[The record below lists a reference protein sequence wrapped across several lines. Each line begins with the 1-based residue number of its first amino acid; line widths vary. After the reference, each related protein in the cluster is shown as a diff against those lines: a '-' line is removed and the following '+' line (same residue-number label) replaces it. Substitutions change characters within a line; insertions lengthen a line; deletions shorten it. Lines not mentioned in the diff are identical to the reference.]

1 MKIRVKIQTIKTLV
15 FLLMMIFATSLTAMA
30 QEKVSGIV
38 KDDTGETMPGVS
50 IKVKGNNNVGAVT
63 DIDGAFTINVKRG
76 TVLQFSFLGYNTKEE
91 KATPGKIMQIVL
103 EEDKKTLGEIVVVGY
118 QPVRQR
124 DLTGSVAKA
133 DVSQLTNTPV
143 SSIDQTLGGRIAGV
157 NVSSGEGMPG
167 GQMNITIRGNNSLT
181 QANTPLYVIDGF
193 PVENASVAASINPN
207 DIKSLNI
214 LKDASASAIYGAR
227 GANGVVII
235 TTKSGQTGKAKI
247 TYDGSY
253 GWQTVTKKMEMMD
266 AYEFVKLQNE
276 INPTTANNINPYIR
290 EYDGKEWTL
299 EDYRNIAQ
307 YNWQD
312 MIFHSAPIQSHN
324 VSVTGGSQDI
334 RYNASLSY
342 FDQDGVVINSNYNRV
357 QGRMGT
363 NIKKNKLRIN
373 LNVNYSRT
381 NQEGASPS
389 QNASSGMNNL
399 FYNVWGYRPV
409 TQPGTPLSTLLNNG
423 VDDMVNTTNDY
434 RFNPYMDLQNAY
446 NHTLNTYVQF
456 NGFLEYDIMKGMKL
470 KISGGYTDT
479 GYNNDNFNN
488 SKTRYGGPISND
500 KVNARVT
507 RSSRSTWLNENTL
520 TYQTNI
526 KKKHFFNTLLGFSL
540 QNSDYD
546 YYSYK
551 TINIPNENLG
561 MSGMD
566 QGTPTGAS
574 SLKSSWSMMSYFG
587 RFNYNY
593 KSCYYA
599 TFTMRADGSS
609 KFSKGNRFGYFPSG
623 SLAWNVAEEG
633 FMKPYN
639 KYVNN
644 AKIRLSWGLTGNN
657 RVGEYDSYGLYKVVK
672 QWNGQV
678 YLGATPSGVFPEGS
692 NVNNVGTVP
701 STLRNHDLKWETT
714 EQWNL
719 GFDLGFLNDRI
730 GITLDLYSKTTRDLL
745 LNANM
750 PLSSGYVSSMKNIGK
765 VRNQGIEFTLNTVNI
780 KNKKFTWETNFNIAF
795 NKNKVLA
802 LTEGQTTLTT
812 AASFDQNFNTQ
823 QSYIAKVGQSMG
835 SMYGFIYEGTYKYDD
850 FDKSGDTY
858 TLKPTVAHYTSEN
871 NTQPGMPKYRDLN
884 GDGIIDD
891 NDRTII
897 GNGLPVHTG
906 GFTNNFTYGDF
917 DLSIFFQW
925 SYGNDVLNA
934 NRLFFE
940 SGWNKARELN
950 QFASYADRWT
960 EDNPYSDIP
969 RATASS
975 SNRVFSSRVIEDGS
989 FLRLKTLTLGY
1000 TVPKKLLTR
1009 FRIDNLR
1016 VYFAAQNLW
1025 TITNYSGYDPEVSIR
1040 NSALTP
1046 GLDFSAYPRA
1056 RQFSFG
1062 VNLGF

>member
-574 SLKSSWSMMSYFG
+574 SLKSSWSMMS
-587 RFNYNY
+587 
-593 KSCYYA
+593 
-599 TFTMRADGSS
+599 
-609 KFSKGNRFGYFPSG
+609 
-623 SLAWNVAEEG
+623 
-633 FMKPYN
+633 
-639 KYVNN
+639 
-644 AKIRLSWGLTGNN
+644 
-657 RVGEYDSYGLYKVVK
+657 
-672 QWNGQV
+672 
-678 YLGATPSGVFPEGS
+678 
-692 NVNNVGTVP
+692 
-701 STLRNHDLKWETT
+701 
-714 EQWNL
+714 
-719 GFDLGFLNDRI
+719 
-730 GITLDLYSKTTRDLL
+730 
-745 LNANM
+745 
-750 PLSSGYVSSMKNIGK
+750 
-765 VRNQGIEFTLNTVNI
+765 
-780 KNKKFTWETNFNIAF
+780 
-795 NKNKVLA
+795 
-802 LTEGQTTLTT
+802 
-812 AASFDQNFNTQ
+812 
-823 QSYIAKVGQSMG
+823 
-835 SMYGFIYEGTYKYDD
+835 
-850 FDKSGDTY
+850 
-858 TLKPTVAHYTSEN
+858 
-871 NTQPGMPKYRDLN
+871 
-884 GDGIIDD
+884 
-891 NDRTII
+891 
-897 GNGLPVHTG
+897 
-906 GFTNNFTYGDF
+906 
-917 DLSIFFQW
+917 
-925 SYGNDVLNA
+925 
-934 NRLFFE
+934 
-940 SGWNKARELN
+940 
-950 QFASYADRWT
+950 
-960 EDNPYSDIP
+960 
-969 RATASS
+969 
-975 SNRVFSSRVIEDGS
+975 
-989 FLRLKTLTLGY
+989 
-1000 TVPKKLLTR
+1000 
-1009 FRIDNLR
+1009 
-1016 VYFAAQNLW
+1016 
-1025 TITNYSGYDPEVSIR
+1025 
-1040 NSALTP
+1040 
-1046 GLDFSAYPRA
+1046 
-1056 RQFSFG
+1056 
-1062 VNLGF
+1062 

>member
-143 SSIDQTLGGRIAGV
+143 SSLDQTLGGRIAGV
-157 NVSSGEGMPG
+157 NVSSGEGMTG

-235 TTKSGQTGKAKI
+235 TTKSGQTGKDKI

-276 INPTTANNINPYIR
+276 INPDAAATTYLK
-290 EYDGKEWTL
+290 EYEGKQWTL
-299 EDYRNIAQ
+299 DDYRNIAQ

-399 FYNVWGYRPV
+399 FYSVWGYRPV

-526 KKKHFFNTLLGFSL
+526 KKKHSFNTLLGFSL

-574 SLKSSWSMMSYFG
+574 
-587 RFNYNY
+587 
-593 KSCYYA
+593 
-599 TFTMRADGSS
+599 
-609 KFSKGNRFGYFPSG
+609 
-623 SLAWNVAEEG
+623 
-633 FMKPYN
+633 
-639 KYVNN
+639 
-644 AKIRLSWGLTGNN
+644 
-657 RVGEYDSYGLYKVVK
+657 
-672 QWNGQV
+672 
-678 YLGATPSGVFPEGS
+678 
-692 NVNNVGTVP
+692 
-701 STLRNHDLKWETT
+701 
-714 EQWNL
+714 
-719 GFDLGFLNDRI
+719 
-730 GITLDLYSKTTRDLL
+730 
-745 LNANM
+745 
-750 PLSSGYVSSMKNIGK
+750 
-765 VRNQGIEFTLNTVNI
+765 
-780 KNKKFTWETNFNIAF
+780 
-795 NKNKVLA
+795 
-802 LTEGQTTLTT
+802 
-812 AASFDQNFNTQ
+812 
-823 QSYIAKVGQSMG
+823 
-835 SMYGFIYEGTYKYDD
+835 
-850 FDKSGDTY
+850 
-858 TLKPTVAHYTSEN
+858 
-871 NTQPGMPKYRDLN
+871 
-884 GDGIIDD
+884 
-891 NDRTII
+891 
-897 GNGLPVHTG
+897 
-906 GFTNNFTYGDF
+906 
-917 DLSIFFQW
+917 
-925 SYGNDVLNA
+925 
-934 NRLFFE
+934 
-940 SGWNKARELN
+940 
-950 QFASYADRWT
+950 
-960 EDNPYSDIP
+960 
-969 RATASS
+969 
-975 SNRVFSSRVIEDGS
+975 
-989 FLRLKTLTLGY
+989 
-1000 TVPKKLLTR
+1000 
-1009 FRIDNLR
+1009 
-1016 VYFAAQNLW
+1016 
-1025 TITNYSGYDPEVSIR
+1025 
-1040 NSALTP
+1040 
-1046 GLDFSAYPRA
+1046 
-1056 RQFSFG
+1056 
-1062 VNLGF
+1062 

>member
-1 MKIRVKIQTIKTLV
+1 MKIRFKTETVKSWAIL
-15 FLLMMIFATSLTAMA
+15 LLMLISVSVANA
-30 QEKVSGIV
+30 QDKVSGVV

-50 IKVKGNNNVGAVT
+50 VTVKGSKSVGAVT
-63 DIDGAFTINVKRG
+63 DIDGNFTISVSRG
-76 TVLQFSFLGYNTKEE
+76 AVLTFSFLGYNPQEV
-91 KATPGKIMQIVL
+91 KATPGKQMIITLQ
-103 EEDKKTLGEIVVVGY
+103 EDNKTLNEVVVVGY

-124 DLTGSVAKA
+124 DLTGAVSKA
-133 DVSQLTNTPV
+133 DVKGLTSTPV
-143 SSIDQTLGGRIAGV
+143 SSFDQTLGGRLAGV
-157 NVSSGEGMPG
+157 NVSSNEGMPG
-167 GQMNITIRGNNSLT
+167 GKMNMVIRGNNSLT
-181 QANTPLYVIDGF
+181 QENSPLYVVDGF
-193 PVENASVAASINPN
+193 PVEDASVASSINPL
-207 DIKSLNI
+207 DIQSVNV
-214 LKDASASAIYGAR
+214 LKDASATAIYGAR

-235 TTKSGQTGKAKI
+235 TTKSGQEGKPKV

-253 GWQTVTKKMEMMD
+253 GWQKISNNIDMMN
-266 AYEFVKLQNE
+266 AYQFVELQNE
-276 INPTTANNINPYIR
+276 MYPKEMQTKYLANY
-290 EYDGKEWTL
+290 EGKQWTL
-299 EDYRNIAQ
+299 DDYKNIAQ

-312 MIFHSAPIQSHN
+312 MIFQTAPIQNHSIGL
-324 VSVTGGSQDI
+324 TGGSKEVS
-334 RYNASLSY
+334 YNASISY
-342 FDQDGVVINSNYNRV
+342 FDQDGIVINSNYNRL
-357 QGRMGT
+357 QGRMGST
-363 NIKKNKLRIN
+363 YKKNKLKIN

-381 NQEGASPS
+381 NQDGASPS
-389 QNASSGMNNL
+389 QQSYTGMNNL
-399 FYNVWGYRPV
+399 FYSVWGYRPV
-409 TQPGTPLSTLLNNG
+409 TQPGLPLSSLLENATDDDVNG
-423 VDDMVNTTNDY
+423 TNDY
-434 RFNPYMDLQNAY
+434 RFNPYMDLNNAY
-446 NHTLNTYVQF
+446 NHTLNQYTQF
-456 NGFLEYDIMKGMKL
+456 NGYLEYEFMKGLKL
-470 KISGGYTDT
+470 KVSGGFTDSR
-479 GYNNDNFNN
+479 YNNDNFNN
-488 SKTRYGGPISND
+488 SKTRYGSRLSND
-500 KVNARVT
+500 KVNARVV
-507 RSSRSTWLNENTL
+507 RSSRATWLNENTL

-551 TINIPNENLG
+551 TINIPNESLG

-657 RVGEYDSYGLYKVVK
+657 RVGEYDAYGLYKVVK

-750 PLSSGYVSSMKNIGK
+750 PLSSGYVSAMKNIGK

-884 GDGIIDD
+884 DDGIIDD

-917 DLSIFFQW
+917 DLSVFFQW

-989 FLRLKTLTLGY
+989 FLRLKTVTLGY
-1000 TVPKKLLTR
+1000 NVPKKLLTR

-1025 TITNYSGYDPEVSIR
+1025 TLTNYSGYDPEVSIR

>member
-235 TTKSGQTGKAKI
+235 TTKSGQTGKAKV

-276 INPTTANNINPYIR
+276 MYPDAVADTYLM
-290 EYDGKEWTL
+290 EHEGKQWTL
-299 EDYRNIAQ
+299 DDYRNIAQ

-324 VSVTGGSQDI
+324 VNLTGGSQDI

-389 QNASSGMNNL
+389 QSASSGMNNL
-399 FYNVWGYRPV
+399 FYSVWGYRPV
-409 TQPGTPLSTLLNNG
+409 TQPSTPLSYLLNNG
-423 VDDMVNTTNDY
+423 VDESVSTSTDY
-434 RFNPYMDLQNAY
+434 RFNPYMDLNNAY

-456 NGFLEYDIMKGMKL
+456 NGFLEYEIMKGMKL
-470 KISGGYTDT
+470 KVSGGYTDT

-488 SKTRYGGPISND
+488 SKSRYGGPLSND

-551 TINIPNENLG
+551 TINIPNESLG

-623 SLAWNVAEEG
+623 SLAWNVA
-633 FMKPYN
+633 
-639 KYVNN
+639 
-644 AKIRLSWGLTGNN
+644 
-657 RVGEYDSYGLYKVVK
+657 
-672 QWNGQV
+672 
-678 YLGATPSGVFPEGS
+678 
-692 NVNNVGTVP
+692 
-701 STLRNHDLKWETT
+701 
-714 EQWNL
+714 
-719 GFDLGFLNDRI
+719 
-730 GITLDLYSKTTRDLL
+730 
-745 LNANM
+745 
-750 PLSSGYVSSMKNIGK
+750 
-765 VRNQGIEFTLNTVNI
+765 
-780 KNKKFTWETNFNIAF
+780 
-795 NKNKVLA
+795 
-802 LTEGQTTLTT
+802 
-812 AASFDQNFNTQ
+812 
-823 QSYIAKVGQSMG
+823 
-835 SMYGFIYEGTYKYDD
+835 
-850 FDKSGDTY
+850 
-858 TLKPTVAHYTSEN
+858 
-871 NTQPGMPKYRDLN
+871 
-884 GDGIIDD
+884 
-891 NDRTII
+891 
-897 GNGLPVHTG
+897 
-906 GFTNNFTYGDF
+906 
-917 DLSIFFQW
+917 
-925 SYGNDVLNA
+925 
-934 NRLFFE
+934 
-940 SGWNKARELN
+940 
-950 QFASYADRWT
+950 
-960 EDNPYSDIP
+960 
-969 RATASS
+969 
-975 SNRVFSSRVIEDGS
+975 
-989 FLRLKTLTLGY
+989 
-1000 TVPKKLLTR
+1000 
-1009 FRIDNLR
+1009 
-1016 VYFAAQNLW
+1016 
-1025 TITNYSGYDPEVSIR
+1025 
-1040 NSALTP
+1040 
-1046 GLDFSAYPRA
+1046 
-1056 RQFSFG
+1056 
-1062 VNLGF
+1062 

>member
-124 DLTGSVAKA
+124 DLTGAVAKA

-235 TTKSGQTGKAKI
+235 TTKSGQTGKAKV

-253 GWQTVTKKMEMMD
+253 GWQTVSKKMEMMD

-276 INPTTANNINPYIR
+276 MYPDAVANTYLM
-290 EYDGKEWTL
+290 EYEGKQWTL
-299 EDYRNIAQ
+299 DDYRNIAQ

-324 VSVTGGSQDI
+324 VSLTGGSQDI

-399 FYNVWGYRPV
+399 FYSVWGYRPV
-409 TQPGTPLSTLLNNG
+409 TQPSTPLSYLLNNG
-423 VDDMVNTTNDY
+423 VDESVSTSSDY
-434 RFNPYMDLQNAY
+434 RFNPYMDLNNAY

-456 NGFLEYDIMKGMKL
+456 NGFLEYEIMKGMKL
-470 KISGGYTDT
+470 KVSGGYTDT

-488 SKTRYGGPISND
+488 SKSRYGGPLSND

-551 TINIPNENLG
+551 TINIPNESLG

-574 SLKSSWSMMSYFG
+574 SLKSSWSMMSYF
-587 RFNYNY
+587 
-593 KSCYYA
+593 
-599 TFTMRADGSS
+599 
-609 KFSKGNRFGYFPSG
+609 
-623 SLAWNVAEEG
+623 
-633 FMKPYN
+633 
-639 KYVNN
+639 
-644 AKIRLSWGLTGNN
+644 
-657 RVGEYDSYGLYKVVK
+657 
-672 QWNGQV
+672 
-678 YLGATPSGVFPEGS
+678 
-692 NVNNVGTVP
+692 
-701 STLRNHDLKWETT
+701 
-714 EQWNL
+714 
-719 GFDLGFLNDRI
+719 
-730 GITLDLYSKTTRDLL
+730 
-745 LNANM
+745 
-750 PLSSGYVSSMKNIGK
+750 
-765 VRNQGIEFTLNTVNI
+765 
-780 KNKKFTWETNFNIAF
+780 
-795 NKNKVLA
+795 
-802 LTEGQTTLTT
+802 
-812 AASFDQNFNTQ
+812 
-823 QSYIAKVGQSMG
+823 
-835 SMYGFIYEGTYKYDD
+835 
-850 FDKSGDTY
+850 
-858 TLKPTVAHYTSEN
+858 
-871 NTQPGMPKYRDLN
+871 
-884 GDGIIDD
+884 
-891 NDRTII
+891 
-897 GNGLPVHTG
+897 
-906 GFTNNFTYGDF
+906 
-917 DLSIFFQW
+917 
-925 SYGNDVLNA
+925 
-934 NRLFFE
+934 
-940 SGWNKARELN
+940 
-950 QFASYADRWT
+950 
-960 EDNPYSDIP
+960 
-969 RATASS
+969 
-975 SNRVFSSRVIEDGS
+975 
-989 FLRLKTLTLGY
+989 
-1000 TVPKKLLTR
+1000 
-1009 FRIDNLR
+1009 
-1016 VYFAAQNLW
+1016 
-1025 TITNYSGYDPEVSIR
+1025 
-1040 NSALTP
+1040 
-1046 GLDFSAYPRA
+1046 
-1056 RQFSFG
+1056 
-1062 VNLGF
+1062 

>member
-276 INPTTANNINPYIR
+276 MYPDAVATTYLK
-290 EYDGKEWTL
+290 EYEGKQWTL
-299 EDYRNIAQ
+299 DDYRNIAQ

-324 VSVTGGSQDI
+324 VSLTGGSQDI

-389 QNASSGMNNL
+389 QSASSGMNNL
-399 FYNVWGYRPV
+399 FYSVWGYRPV
-409 TQPGTPLSTLLNNG
+409 TQPGTPLSYLLNNG
-423 VDDMVNTTNDY
+423 VDESVSTSTDY
-434 RFNPYMDLQNAY
+434 RFNPYMDLNNAY

-456 NGFLEYDIMKGMKL
+456 NGFLEYEIMKGMKL
-470 KISGGYTDT
+470 KVSGGYTDT

-488 SKTRYGGPISND
+488 SKSRYGGPLSND

-526 KKKHFFNTLLGFSL
+526 KKKHF
-540 QNSDYD
+540 
-546 YYSYK
+546 
-551 TINIPNENLG
+551 
-561 MSGMD
+561 
-566 QGTPTGAS
+566 
-574 SLKSSWSMMSYFG
+574 
-587 RFNYNY
+587 
-593 KSCYYA
+593 
-599 TFTMRADGSS
+599 
-609 KFSKGNRFGYFPSG
+609 
-623 SLAWNVAEEG
+623 
-633 FMKPYN
+633 
-639 KYVNN
+639 
-644 AKIRLSWGLTGNN
+644 
-657 RVGEYDSYGLYKVVK
+657 
-672 QWNGQV
+672 
-678 YLGATPSGVFPEGS
+678 
-692 NVNNVGTVP
+692 
-701 STLRNHDLKWETT
+701 STHC
-714 EQWNL
+714 
-719 GFDLGFLNDRI
+719 
-730 GITLDLYSKTTRDLL
+730 S
-745 LNANM
+745 
-750 PLSSGYVSSMKNIGK
+750 VSHC
-765 VRNQGIEFTLNTVNI
+765 R
-780 KNKKFTWETNFNIAF
+780 
-795 NKNKVLA
+795 
-802 LTEGQTTLTT
+802 TLTT
-812 AASFDQNFNTQ
+812 TTIHTRPST
-823 QSYIAKVGQSMG
+823 SLTKVSACRVW
-835 SMYGFIYEGTYKYDD
+835 TRV
-850 FDKSGDTY
+850 
-858 TLKPTVAHYTSEN
+858 L
-871 NTQPGMPKYRDLN
+871 
-884 GDGIIDD
+884 
-891 NDRTII
+891 
-897 GNGLPVHTG
+897 LP
-906 GFTNNFTYGDF
+906 
-917 DLSIFFQW
+917 
-925 SYGNDVLNA
+925 A
-934 NRLFFE
+934 
-940 SGWNKARELN
+940 
-950 QFASYADRWT
+950 
-960 EDNPYSDIP
+960 
-969 RATASS
+969 
-975 SNRVFSSRVIEDGS
+975 
-989 FLRLKTLTLGY
+989 
-1000 TVPKKLLTR
+1000 LLH
-1009 FRIDNLR
+1009 
-1016 VYFAAQNLW
+1016 
-1025 TITNYSGYDPEVSIR
+1025 
-1040 NSALTP
+1040 
-1046 GLDFSAYPRA
+1046 
-1056 RQFSFG
+1056 
-1062 VNLGF
+1062 

>member
-124 DLTGSVAKA
+124 DLTGAVAKA

-235 TTKSGQTGKAKI
+235 TTKSGQTGKAKV

-253 GWQTVTKKMEMMD
+253 GWQTVSKKMEMMD

-276 INPTTANNINPYIR
+276 MYPDAVANTYLM
-290 EYDGKEWTL
+290 EYEGKQWTL
-299 EDYRNIAQ
+299 DDYRNIAQ

-324 VSVTGGSQDI
+324 VSLTGGSQDI

-399 FYNVWGYRPV
+399 FYSVWGYRPV
-409 TQPGTPLSTLLNNG
+409 TQPSTPLSYLLNNG
-423 VDDMVNTTNDY
+423 VDESVSTSSDY
-434 RFNPYMDLQNAY
+434 RFNPYMDLNNAY

-456 NGFLEYDIMKGMKL
+456 NGFLEYEIMKGMKL
-470 KISGGYTDT
+470 KVSGGYTDT

-488 SKTRYGGPISND
+488 SKSRYGGPLSND

-507 RSSRSTWLNENTL
+507 RSSRSTTRR
-520 TYQTNI
+520 
-526 KKKHFFNTLLGFSL
+526 
-540 QNSDYD
+540 
-546 YYSYK
+546 
-551 TINIPNENLG
+551 
-561 MSGMD
+561 
-566 QGTPTGAS
+566 A
-574 SLKSSWSMMSYFG
+574 
-587 RFNYNY
+587 
-593 KSCYYA
+593 A
-599 TFTMRADGSS
+599 TVD
-609 KFSKGNRFGYFPSG
+609 
-623 SLAWNVAEEG
+623 
-633 FMKPYN
+633 
-639 KYVNN
+639 
-644 AKIRLSWGLTGNN
+644 
-657 RVGEYDSYGLYKVVK
+657 
-672 QWNGQV
+672 
-678 YLGATPSGVFPEGS
+678 
-692 NVNNVGTVP
+692 
-701 STLRNHDLKWETT
+701 
-714 EQWNL
+714 
-719 GFDLGFLNDRI
+719 
-730 GITLDLYSKTTRDLL
+730 
-745 LNANM
+745 
-750 PLSSGYVSSMKNIGK
+750 
-765 VRNQGIEFTLNTVNI
+765 
-780 KNKKFTWETNFNIAF
+780 
-795 NKNKVLA
+795 
-802 LTEGQTTLTT
+802 
-812 AASFDQNFNTQ
+812 
-823 QSYIAKVGQSMG
+823 
-835 SMYGFIYEGTYKYDD
+835 
-850 FDKSGDTY
+850 
-858 TLKPTVAHYTSEN
+858 
-871 NTQPGMPKYRDLN
+871 
-884 GDGIIDD
+884 
-891 NDRTII
+891 
-897 GNGLPVHTG
+897 
-906 GFTNNFTYGDF
+906 
-917 DLSIFFQW
+917 
-925 SYGNDVLNA
+925 
-934 NRLFFE
+934 
-940 SGWNKARELN
+940 
-950 QFASYADRWT
+950 
-960 EDNPYSDIP
+960 
-969 RATASS
+969 
-975 SNRVFSSRVIEDGS
+975 
-989 FLRLKTLTLGY
+989 
-1000 TVPKKLLTR
+1000 R
-1009 FRIDNLR
+1009 FRM
-1016 VYFAAQNLW
+1016 
-1025 TITNYSGYDPEVSIR
+1025 IR
-1040 NSALTP
+1040 
-1046 GLDFSAYPRA
+1046 
-1056 RQFSFG
+1056 
-1062 VNLGF
+1062 

>member
-276 INPTTANNINPYIR
+276 MYPDAVADTYLM
-290 EYDGKEWTL
+290 EYEGKKWTL
-299 EDYRNIAQ
+299 DDYRNIAQ

-312 MIFHSAPIQSHN
+312 KIFHSAPIQSHN
-324 VSVTGGSQDI
+324 VCVTGGSQDI

-399 FYNVWGYRPV
+399 FYSVWGYRPV
-409 TQPGTPLSTLLNNG
+409 TQPSTPLSYLLNNG
-423 VDDMVNTTNDY
+423 IDESVSTSSDY
-434 RFNPYMDLQNAY
+434 RFNPYMDLENAY

-456 NGFLEYDIMKGMKL
+456 NGFLEYDLMKGLKL

-479 GYNNDNFNN
+479 GYNNDNFNS
-488 SKTRYGGPISND
+488 SKTRYGGPLSND

-551 TINIPNENLG
+551 TINIPNESLG

-574 SLKSSWSMMSYFG
+574 SLKSS
-587 RFNYNY
+587 
-593 KSCYYA
+593 
-599 TFTMRADGSS
+599 
-609 KFSKGNRFGYFPSG
+609 
-623 SLAWNVAEEG
+623 
-633 FMKPYN
+633 
-639 KYVNN
+639 
-644 AKIRLSWGLTGNN
+644 
-657 RVGEYDSYGLYKVVK
+657 
-672 QWNGQV
+672 
-678 YLGATPSGVFPEGS
+678 
-692 NVNNVGTVP
+692 
-701 STLRNHDLKWETT
+701 
-714 EQWNL
+714 
-719 GFDLGFLNDRI
+719 
-730 GITLDLYSKTTRDLL
+730 
-745 LNANM
+745 
-750 PLSSGYVSSMKNIGK
+750 
-765 VRNQGIEFTLNTVNI
+765 
-780 KNKKFTWETNFNIAF
+780 
-795 NKNKVLA
+795 
-802 LTEGQTTLTT
+802 
-812 AASFDQNFNTQ
+812 
-823 QSYIAKVGQSMG
+823 
-835 SMYGFIYEGTYKYDD
+835 
-850 FDKSGDTY
+850 
-858 TLKPTVAHYTSEN
+858 
-871 NTQPGMPKYRDLN
+871 
-884 GDGIIDD
+884 
-891 NDRTII
+891 
-897 GNGLPVHTG
+897 
-906 GFTNNFTYGDF
+906 
-917 DLSIFFQW
+917 
-925 SYGNDVLNA
+925 
-934 NRLFFE
+934 
-940 SGWNKARELN
+940 
-950 QFASYADRWT
+950 
-960 EDNPYSDIP
+960 
-969 RATASS
+969 
-975 SNRVFSSRVIEDGS
+975 
-989 FLRLKTLTLGY
+989 
-1000 TVPKKLLTR
+1000 
-1009 FRIDNLR
+1009 
-1016 VYFAAQNLW
+1016 
-1025 TITNYSGYDPEVSIR
+1025 
-1040 NSALTP
+1040 
-1046 GLDFSAYPRA
+1046 
-1056 RQFSFG
+1056 
-1062 VNLGF
+1062 

>member
-235 TTKSGQTGKAKI
+235 TTKSGQTGKAKV

-276 INPTTANNINPYIR
+276 MYPDAVATTYLK
-290 EYDGKEWTL
+290 EYEGKQWTL
-299 EDYRNIAQ
+299 DDYRNIAQ

-389 QNASSGMNNL
+389 QSASSGMNNL
-399 FYNVWGYRPV
+399 FYSVWGYRPV
-409 TQPGTPLSTLLNNG
+409 TQPGTPLSYLLNNG
-423 VDDMVNTTNDY
+423 VDESVSTSTDY
-434 RFNPYMDLQNAY
+434 RFNPYMDLNNAY

-456 NGFLEYDIMKGMKL
+456 NGFLEYEIMKGMKL
-470 KISGGYTDT
+470 KVSGGYTDT

-488 SKTRYGGPISND
+488 SKSRYGGPLSND

-551 TINIPNENLG
+551 TINIPNESLG

-623 SLAWNVAEEG
+623 SLAWNVAEES

-678 YLGATPSGVFPEGS
+678 YLGATPNGVFPEGS

-730 GITLDLYSKTTRDLL
+730 GVTLDLYS
-745 LNANM
+745 
-750 PLSSGYVSSMKNIGK
+750 
-765 VRNQGIEFTLNTVNI
+765 
-780 KNKKFTWETNFNIAF
+780 
-795 NKNKVLA
+795 
-802 LTEGQTTLTT
+802 
-812 AASFDQNFNTQ
+812 
-823 QSYIAKVGQSMG
+823 
-835 SMYGFIYEGTYKYDD
+835 
-850 FDKSGDTY
+850 
-858 TLKPTVAHYTSEN
+858 
-871 NTQPGMPKYRDLN
+871 
-884 GDGIIDD
+884 
-891 NDRTII
+891 
-897 GNGLPVHTG
+897 
-906 GFTNNFTYGDF
+906 
-917 DLSIFFQW
+917 
-925 SYGNDVLNA
+925 
-934 NRLFFE
+934 
-940 SGWNKARELN
+940 
-950 QFASYADRWT
+950 
-960 EDNPYSDIP
+960 
-969 RATASS
+969 
-975 SNRVFSSRVIEDGS
+975 
-989 FLRLKTLTLGY
+989 
-1000 TVPKKLLTR
+1000 
-1009 FRIDNLR
+1009 
-1016 VYFAAQNLW
+1016 
-1025 TITNYSGYDPEVSIR
+1025 
-1040 NSALTP
+1040 
-1046 GLDFSAYPRA
+1046 
-1056 RQFSFG
+1056 
-1062 VNLGF
+1062 

>member
-253 GWQTVTKKMEMMD
+253 GWQTVSNKMEMMD

-276 INPTTANNINPYIR
+276 MYPDAVATTYLK
-290 EYDGKEWTL
+290 EYEGKQWTL
-299 EDYRNIAQ
+299 DDYRNIAK

-324 VSVTGGSQDI
+324 VSLTGGSQDI

-389 QNASSGMNNL
+389 QSASSGMNNL
-399 FYNVWGYRPV
+399 FYSVWGYRPV
-409 TQPGTPLSTLLNNG
+409 TQPGTPLSYLLNNG
-423 VDDMVNTTNDY
+423 VDESVSTSTDY
-434 RFNPYMDLQNAY
+434 RFNPYMDLNNAY

-456 NGFLEYDIMKGMKL
+456 NGFLEYEIMKGMKL
-470 KISGGYTDT
+470 KVSGGYTDT
-479 GYNNDNFNN
+479 GFNNDNFNN
-488 SKTRYGGPISND
+488 SKSRYGGPLSND

-546 YYSYK
+546 YYSFK
-551 TINIPNENLG
+551 TIHIPNESLG
-561 MSGMD
+561 MAGMS
-566 QGTPTGAS
+566 QGTPTTTVS
-574 SLKSSWSMMSYFG
+574 TKSSWSMISYFG

-593 KSCYYA
+593 YSKYYA

-609 KFSKGNRFGYFPSG
+609 KFRKGNRFGYFPSG
-623 SLAWNVAEEG
+623 SLAWNVAEED
-633 FMKPYN
+633 FMKPLRMYID
-639 KYVNN
+639 N

-657 RVGEYDSYGLYKVVK
+657 RVGEYASYGLMDVQKS
-672 QWNGQV
+672 WNGQV
-678 YLGATPSGVFPEGS
+678 TLGSIPSGVYPLNGNQS
-692 NVNNVGTVP
+692 NVGMVP
-701 STLRNHDLKWETT
+701 TTIPNKDLKWETT

-719 GFDLGFLNDRI
+719 GFDLSFLQERI
-730 GITLDLYSKTTRDLL
+730 GLTVDLYRKNTRDLL
-745 LNANM
+745 LNSNL
-750 PLSSGYVSSMKNIGK
+750 PLSSGFVSAM
-765 VRNQGIEFTLNTVNI
+765 
-780 KNKKFTWETNFNIAF
+780 
-795 NKNKVLA
+795 
-802 LTEGQTTLTT
+802 
-812 AASFDQNFNTQ
+812 
-823 QSYIAKVGQSMG
+823 
-835 SMYGFIYEGTYKYDD
+835 
-850 FDKSGDTY
+850 
-858 TLKPTVAHYTSEN
+858 
-871 NTQPGMPKYRDLN
+871 
-884 GDGIIDD
+884 
-891 NDRTII
+891 
-897 GNGLPVHTG
+897 
-906 GFTNNFTYGDF
+906 
-917 DLSIFFQW
+917 
-925 SYGNDVLNA
+925 
-934 NRLFFE
+934 
-940 SGWNKARELN
+940 
-950 QFASYADRWT
+950 
-960 EDNPYSDIP
+960 
-969 RATASS
+969 
-975 SNRVFSSRVIEDGS
+975 
-989 FLRLKTLTLGY
+989 
-1000 TVPKKLLTR
+1000 
-1009 FRIDNLR
+1009 
-1016 VYFAAQNLW
+1016 
-1025 TITNYSGYDPEVSIR
+1025 
-1040 NSALTP
+1040 
-1046 GLDFSAYPRA
+1046 
-1056 RQFSFG
+1056 
-1062 VNLGF
+1062 

>member
-253 GWQTVTKKMEMMD
+253 GWQTVSNKMEMMD

-276 INPTTANNINPYIR
+276 MYPDAVATTYLK
-290 EYDGKEWTL
+290 EYEGKQWTL
-299 EDYRNIAQ
+299 DDYRNIAQ

-324 VSVTGGSQDI
+324 VSLTGGSQDI

-389 QNASSGMNNL
+389 QSASSGMNNL
-399 FYNVWGYRPV
+399 FYSVWGYRPV
-409 TQPGTPLSTLLNNG
+409 TQPGTPLSYLLNNG
-423 VDDMVNTTNDY
+423 VDESVSTSTDY
-434 RFNPYMDLQNAY
+434 RFNPYMDLNNAY

-456 NGFLEYDIMKGMKL
+456 NGFLEYEIMKGMKL
-470 KISGGYTDT
+470 KVSGGYTDT

-488 SKTRYGGPISND
+488 SKSRYGGPLSND

-551 TINIPNENLG
+551 TINIPNESLG

-599 TFTMRADGSS
+599 TFTMRADG
-609 KFSKGNRFGYFPSG
+609 
-623 SLAWNVAEEG
+623 
-633 FMKPYN
+633 
-639 KYVNN
+639 
-644 AKIRLSWGLTGNN
+644 
-657 RVGEYDSYGLYKVVK
+657 
-672 QWNGQV
+672 
-678 YLGATPSGVFPEGS
+678 
-692 NVNNVGTVP
+692 
-701 STLRNHDLKWETT
+701 
-714 EQWNL
+714 
-719 GFDLGFLNDRI
+719 
-730 GITLDLYSKTTRDLL
+730 
-745 LNANM
+745 
-750 PLSSGYVSSMKNIGK
+750 
-765 VRNQGIEFTLNTVNI
+765 
-780 KNKKFTWETNFNIAF
+780 
-795 NKNKVLA
+795 
-802 LTEGQTTLTT
+802 
-812 AASFDQNFNTQ
+812 
-823 QSYIAKVGQSMG
+823 
-835 SMYGFIYEGTYKYDD
+835 
-850 FDKSGDTY
+850 
-858 TLKPTVAHYTSEN
+858 
-871 NTQPGMPKYRDLN
+871 
-884 GDGIIDD
+884 
-891 NDRTII
+891 
-897 GNGLPVHTG
+897 
-906 GFTNNFTYGDF
+906 
-917 DLSIFFQW
+917 
-925 SYGNDVLNA
+925 
-934 NRLFFE
+934 
-940 SGWNKARELN
+940 
-950 QFASYADRWT
+950 
-960 EDNPYSDIP
+960 
-969 RATASS
+969 
-975 SNRVFSSRVIEDGS
+975 
-989 FLRLKTLTLGY
+989 
-1000 TVPKKLLTR
+1000 
-1009 FRIDNLR
+1009 
-1016 VYFAAQNLW
+1016 
-1025 TITNYSGYDPEVSIR
+1025 
-1040 NSALTP
+1040 
-1046 GLDFSAYPRA
+1046 
-1056 RQFSFG
+1056 
-1062 VNLGF
+1062 